1 MEKYVGDGVSVP
13 KISGKFVLISSGSTI
28 GLMVD
33 DAIFA
38 LISRAIKRR
47 AIVGLDIAI
56 FFFEDDDTFLKKL
69 RD

>member
-13 KISGKFVLISSGSTI
+13 KISGRFVLISSGSTT
-28 GLMVD
+28 GLMV

-56 FFFEDDDTFLKKL
+56 FFFEDDDKFLKKL